1 LLQPLSRSYSLP
13 ALLAAGTTT
22 VRVTTVDIFGAES
35 PGLTIGASV
44 PQPFIG
50 TNASV
55 DEMNGYLQDLLLR
68 DGTFP
73 VAGLTVGLISGPAGL
88 VVTNGILAWTPT
100 EAQGPSINSV
110 LVAVSDGIW
119 TTTNRLQLE
128 VKEVN
133 TVPTLAGASNATIRE
148 LVGYVQDLIPRDTD
162 LPLQPLTVTLVSGP
176 AGLVVTNGVLAWTP
190 SAGQDGSTNQI
201 VVTVSDGAVTLTNRF
216 IITVRAAVDSDLV
229 SLRFLGLNVDGRIE
243 LEARGPEGM
252 KLSLEASDT
261 LKTWVE
267 VQLLTG
273 RGNKTPLKVTL
284 QPDPNVQTKFWRV
297 LAK

>member
-1 LLQPLSRSYSLP
+1 
-13 ALLAAGTTT
+13 
-22 VRVTTVDIFGAES
+22 
-35 PGLTIGASV
+35 
-44 PQPFIG
+44 
-50 TNASV
+50 
-55 DEMNGYLQDLLLR
+55 M
-68 DGTFP
+68 
-73 VAGLTVGLISGPAGL
+73 
-88 VVTNGILAWTPT
+88 
-100 EAQGPSINSV
+100 
-110 LVAVSDGIW
+110 W

-133 TVPTLAGASNATIRE
+133 NIPTLAGATNASVSE

-162 LPLQPLTVTLVSGP
+162 LPLQPLTVTLLSGP
-176 AGLVVTNGVLAWTP
+176 AGLVVTNSVLAWTP
-190 SAGQDGSTNQI
+190 TAAQGPSTNL
-201 VVTVSDGAVTLTNRF
+201 VVVAVSDGAVTLTNRF

-229 SLRFLGLNVDGRIE
+229 SLRLLGLNSDGRIE

-273 RGNKTPLKVTL
+273 RGNNTPVKVTL

-297 LAK
+297 LAR